1 MAAFQFTFTAPKKLA
16 SMQYRHLF
24 IEVNNKSTVTILLVL
39 QQYAEK

>member
-24 IEVNNKSTVTILLVL
+24 IEVNKSTVTILLVL